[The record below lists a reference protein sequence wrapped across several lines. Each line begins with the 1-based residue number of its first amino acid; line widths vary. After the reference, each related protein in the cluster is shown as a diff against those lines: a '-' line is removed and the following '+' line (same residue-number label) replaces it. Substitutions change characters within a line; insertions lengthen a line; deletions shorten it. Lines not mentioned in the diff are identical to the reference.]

1 MTVND
6 QHDVQRSSGQAK
18 TGHLPD
24 FEVREL
30 PEPMSLR
37 KMIGPGIVL
46 VAIGV
51 GSGEYISHPYITSQV
66 GLTFVWSAVL
76 VILLQYF
83 INTEVVRYTLATGET
98 IVTGF
103 TRRWKMWAPLF
114 IAMTAIPFAW
124 PGWMASAATLVTYT
138 AGGGSVKLIAII
150 GLVIIGLILTLSP
163 VVYQTVEKLEFL
175 KVIAILA
182 FALFAI
188 LFVVGWR
195 PWTELPRA
203 TFEGFGR
210 LPAEVPTTFL
220 ITAMVFAGGGGAVNL
235 AISNWIRDKGWGMGV
250 HAPRVVSPITNK
262 EEAGSGTGFEFDL
275 TEENKARWSQWWR
288 NAKIEQFWSFAVVAS
303 ITIVVFV
310 LIAYSV
316 LGVGNYS
323 GKGDLSFIQLEA
335 NLLAEKFGNFTK
347 IAFLLIGSIALMFAN
362 LVVVDL
368 VARITADVLAVNYL
382 RGHRFWTEAKVYAT
396 VVWVVVAMGLVILG
410 AGFTQPI
417 ALLAVAAVL
426 NGLVMVVYCALL
438 VRLNRSLNPFIA
450 MGRLRTV
457 VLLVAMIF
465 YAGFTAWVIKD
476 QIGLLF

>member
-1 MTVND
+1 MTVNH
-6 QHDVQRSSGQAK
+6 QAVQRSSGRAK

-30 PEPMSLR
+30 PEPMSLK

-66 GLTFVWSAVL
+66 GLTFVWSAIA
-76 VILLQYF
+76 VIMLQYF

-98 IVTGF
+98 IITGF
-103 TRRWKMWAPLF
+103 TRRWRGWAPLF
-114 IAMTAIPFAW
+114 IAMTVIPFAW
-124 PGWMASAATLVTYT
+124 PGWMSAAATLITYT

-150 GLVIIGLILTLSP
+150 GLLTIGLVLTLSP
-163 VVYQTVEKLEFL
+163 VVYQTVEKLEFF

-182 FALFAI
+182 FAVFAI
-188 LFVVGWR
+188 LFVIGWR
-195 PWTELPRA
+195 PWAELPGA
-203 TFEGFGR
+203 TLQGIGR
-210 LPAEVPTTFL
+210 LPSGVPTTFL

-235 AISNWIRDKGWGMGV
+235 AISNWIRDKGWGMGA

-262 EEAGSGTGFEFDL
+262 EEAGSSTGFEFEL
-275 TEENKARWSQWWR
+275 TDENKAHWTQWWR
-288 NAKIEQFWSFAVVAS
+288 NAKIEQFWSFGFVAS

-316 LGVGNYS
+316 LGVGNYQ
-323 GKGDLSFIQLEA
+323 GKGDLSFIQMEA
-335 NLLAEKFGNFTK
+335 NLLAEKFGDFTK
-347 IAFLLIGSIALMFAN
+347 IAFLLIGSVALMFAN

-368 VARITADVLAVNYL
+368 VARITADVLAVNYI
-382 RGHRFWTEAKVYAT
+382 RGHKFWTEAKVYAT
-396 VVWVVVAMGLVILG
+396 VVWAVVIMGVGILA
-410 AGFTQPI
+410 AGLTQPV
-417 ALLAVAAVL
+417 ALLAIAAVL

-450 MGRLRTV
+450 MKNGRTAI
-457 VLLVAMIF
+457 LLVSMIF
-465 YAGFTAWVIKD
+465 YMAFTAYVIKD
-476 QIGLLF
+476 QIGLLL